1 MVLCTD
7 DSGVFSTSLSRE
19 YAHAALAFQ
28 LTSEDMLALARA
40 SVEHSFA
47 TPAEKQMLL
56 NRIAIATQ
64 T

>member
-19 YAHAALAFQ
+19 YAHAALAFH
-28 LTSEDMLALARA
+28 LTSDDMLALANA

-47 TPAEKQMLL
+47 TPAEKQMLMA
-56 NRIAIATQ
+56 RMAQEMQ